1 MIPTALD
8 VLHQLAASDGARPA
22 AEHLHDDGSFTRLS
36 YGRLARTVASA
47 ARALHLRH
55 GIGRGHVVG
64 IAVPDGLDMI
74 VAELATWAT
83 GAAVVPMDGFHLDNA
98 LLEARGLLHRKGA
111 AETFD
116 ADGFCHLVGR
126 IARGDADIVYPVF
139 DRRRDI
145 AIAGAVCVKADVEFV
160 LFEGNYLLLQDA
172 PWSQLAKCW
181 SYSIWI
187 NTPVDQLETRLT
199 QRWLSEGLSELEART
214 RADEN
219 DLANARFVGSRSR
232 RADLILSTEA

>member
-1 MIPTALD
+1 MTLPPETLADQALEQI
-8 VLHQLAASDGARPA
+8 LRLPGKRNLIALAGPPA
-22 AEHLHDDGSFTRLS
+22 AGKS
-36 YGRLARTVASA
+36 TVA
-47 ARALHLRH
+47 ALLRDRL
-55 GIGRGHVVG
+55 I
-64 IAVPDGLDMI
+64 
-74 VAELATWAT
+74 AT
-83 GAAVVPMDGFHLDNA
+83 GRSAAVVPMDGFHLDNA

-172 PWSQLAKCW
+172 PWSQLAKFW